1 MPLQRVQGLK
11 PETGRPDRSN
21 PQSVDVLDLLK
32 KLGRLRDAG
41 VLSQEH
47 YESERAGLLTRLWG
61 W

>member
-1 MPLQRVQGLK
+1 MLQPLQGLR
-11 PETGRPDRSN
+11 PEQGRPDRAN

-47 YESERAGLLTRLWG
+47 YESERAGLLPRLWG